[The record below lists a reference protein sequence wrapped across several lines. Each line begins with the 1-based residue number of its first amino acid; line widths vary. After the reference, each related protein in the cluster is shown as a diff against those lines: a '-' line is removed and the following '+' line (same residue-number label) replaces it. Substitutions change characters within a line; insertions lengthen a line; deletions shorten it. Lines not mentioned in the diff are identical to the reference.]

1 MHRSKI
7 PVFLQSYWCPN
18 IHPNS
23 VWIISLQKILL
34 STLFQYHYLCI
45 DESQCLM
52 LDFIFGFSEFIF
64 SFLFTMSIFIFNAHK
79 KHVWVNWVAAFYHHQ
94 SAVDAENLWG
104 HQTVV
109 PESCQQKHPPHFYA
123 NRCVLVRPP
132 VSLGAAGNNRHGT
145 VQRLII
151 NHTFVFVR
159 LKRHSVSISHTHR
172 DKHLEESIQGPKL
185 MLLMME
191 SIRSLHGDIPHDLTN
206 ISVRHSLLS
215 RCPSTQ
221 NVASLPLL

>member
-1 MHRSKI
+1 MCTRNM
-7 PVFLQSYWCPN
+7 F
-18 IHPNS
+18 
-23 VWIISLQKILL
+23 
-34 STLFQYHYLCI
+34 
-45 DESQCLM
+45 
-52 LDFIFGFSEFIF
+52 
-64 SFLFTMSIFIFNAHK
+64 
-79 KHVWVNWVAAFYHHQ
+79 WVNWAAAFYHHQ

-104 HQTVV
+104 HQTVA

-132 VSLGAAGNNRHGT
+132 ASLGADGNNRHGT

-159 LKRHSVSISHTHR
+159 SKSHSVSISHTHR
-172 DKHLEESIQGPKL
+172 DKHLEENFH

-206 ISVRHSLLS
+206 ISVRHPLLS
-215 RCPSTQ
+215 PCPSTQ
-221 NVASLPLL
+221 NVHLWRYSNSGTPHLAWRSNCGTAGIASDSWQVLDTC